1 MEAAPLTADLRP
13 ASPGRGLYRR
23 LLTFLR
29 PHRWR
34 MVGTIAC
41 NLVAAVLDVFTIT
54 LLIPFL
60 NALFRMPTP
69 PGLVTRTQEVLIGRF
84 LDPSDPMGSLRNV
97 LVIIMA
103 AVVVKNL
110 FIWASSQLGASLQ
123 EYVIRDLRNAVYA
136 HLQRLPLPFFTR
148 TRTGQL
154 LARVLNDTQQTK
166 SVITELVTR
175 SLQNAAMVIAGL
187 VVLFA
192 LSWRLTVVAL
202 AVAPV
207 LIVLL
212 QPVLRALR
220 RGHRRLTNQFGEMT
234 AVVQEAVSGIR
245 LVKAFGGEG
254 YELGRFRE
262 ASDRYAKGMMRV
274 ARLAQLAIPI
284 TETMGTLAAVII
296 LWFGAREVL
305 ESGSMDP
312 TTLITFLAGTLRLLQ
327 PLKQLSQ
334 VPTVAAQSMAS
345 AERVFEVLDA
355 EAEHDRDTGTRTVTG
370 LSRGIE
376 FERVT
381 FAYDAE
387 PVLQDVSLSARR
399 GDVIA
404 IVGASGAGKTTLV
417 DLIPRFHE
425 PTAGRILLD
434 GVDTREITL
443 TSLRRLTGIV
453 SQDTVVFN
461 DTVRNNVAYG
471 VAASYT
477 DEQVAAAA
485 RAANADVFI
494 RELPQGYDT
503 VLGER
508 GTRLSGGQR
517 QRIAIARA
525 LLVDPPILILD
536 EATSALDSESERL
549 VQQAIDRLLAG
560 RTVFVIAHRLSTIAH
575 ATQIVVL
582 DRGRVVERGTHEEL
596 LARRGHYHR
605 LHAME
610 FRPEGVGAGA
620 PDEGEAA

>member
-1 MEAAPLTADLRP
+1 MA
-13 ASPGRGLYRR
+13 
-23 LLTFLR
+23 
-29 PHRWR
+29 
-34 MVGTIAC
+34 GTIAC

-60 NALFRMPTP
+60 NALFGMPTP
-69 PGLVTRTQEVLIGRF
+69 PGPITAFQDRLIGQF
-84 LDPSDPMGSLRNV
+84 LDTADRMGSLRNV

-123 EYVIRDLRNAVYA
+123 EYVIRDLRNALYA
-136 HLQRLPLPFFTR
+136 HMQRLPLPFFTR
-148 TRTGQL
+148 MKTGQL
-154 LARVLNDTQQTK
+154 LARVLNDTQLTK
-166 SVITELVTR
+166 SVIAELVTR
-175 SLQNAAMVIAGL
+175 SLQNAAMVLAGL
-187 VVLFA
+187 VVLVA
-192 LSWRLTVVAL
+192 LSWRLTLIAVVVAPL
-202 AVAPV
+202 
-207 LIVLL
+207 LIGLL
-212 QPVLRALR
+212 QPVLRSLR
-220 RGHRRLTNQFGEMT
+220 RGHRRLTNQYGEMT

-245 LVKAFGGEG
+245 LVKAFGGEAF
-254 YELGRFRE
+254 EETRFRE
-262 ASDRYAKGMMRV
+262 ASDRYARGMMRV
-274 ARLAQLAIPI
+274 TRLGQLAIPI
-284 TETMGTLAAVII
+284 TETVGTLAAVII

-305 ESGSMDP
+305 ERGTMDA
-312 TTLITFLAGTLRLLQ
+312 TTLIAFLAATLRLLQ

-355 EAEHDRDTGTRTVTG
+355 ESEYERDTGTREAGEMSTG
-370 LSRGIE
+370 VA
-376 FERVT
+376 FEHVT
-381 FAYDAE
+381 FAYDSE
-387 PVLQDVSLSARR
+387 PVLRDVSFTARR

-443 TSLRRLTGIV
+443 PSLRRLTGIV

-461 DTVRNNVAYG
+461 DTVRNNLAYG
-471 VAASYT
+471 AAAYS
-477 DEQVAAAA
+477 DEQVASAA
-485 RAANADVFI
+485 RAANAEEFI
-494 RELPQGYDT
+494 GELPQGYDT

-549 VQQAIDRLLAG
+549 VQEAIDRLLTG
-560 RTVFVIAHRLSTIAH
+560 RTVFVIAHRLSTVMH
-575 ATQIVVL
+575 ATQILVL

-605 LHAME
+605 LHALQ
-610 FRPEGVGAGA
+610 FR